1 MKFDKTTSKK
11 SFTIII
17 LIMMMEMKQFVME
30 ELSPKPTITTTMKT
44 YKESFNN
51 KRQRFYYCS
60 PSSSSSSSVNFPQIH
75 SIIVSSRQ
83 QQYCS
88 HKFSTTITPKHVPI
102 TNNLTSIEL
111 RLVNDSLPHNHH
123 YCSSI
128 IIFIAIIVFVFAE
141 IVTPMTTLST
151 KSMTIKT
158 TTIPLLMDTSSSSV
172 ATISTILSESSS
184 SSIKDTDSKMKLIK
198 KLSDRDEQL
207 STLNAEKE
215 RCEQMNFTRK
225 LPVDYYFDDYNSNQ
239 DIDNDDNSEQRR
251 CPIVWDGAL
260 CWPESV
266 ANSIVHQRCPEY
278 VKGFNHQGW
287 AYKNCTEN
295 GTWFYNNETKRFW
308 TDYSECIITHPVHKN
323 DNQYYHHH
331 HHHHHHRNHDN
342 NSTNHSQMNIVD
354 HDDDDEVSSKMNK
367 IRYHLPNFQIISH
380 LGYSISFISLVV
392 AFFILVYV
400 KRLRCPRNSLHLQL
414 FISFIMRSSMYLI
427 KTSLEHFP
435 FDLNQLNVNSKLKTN
450 TSNIHDNHDYHHN
463 RHQQHLQNSLIN
475 SIKLEDENDL
485 MVLSNL
491 LGNYDWE
498 NSFRTS
504 SIACKVFTTIWQY
517 SLLANYNWIFMEGLY
532 LHNVIFLNIFND
544 NSNIIPYIILG
555 WCLPIPIVTTWA
567 LMRSLYEDTRCWTTN
582 SNLKIFWIMRAPI
595 TIVIVLNFVFFVNI
609 IRVLFLKM
617 FAKSAATYARKYKY
631 RTWFRSTLVL
641 VPLFGV
647 HYMFFLAFTTITFNS
662 YDIFEIIW
670 LYTDL
675 TFTTF
680 QGCLVALLYCFL
692 NHEVQIE
699 LKKLWISCKQ
709 HLLSRHFSLGY
720 NHSTMSGN
728 NNGQQQQPQTT
739 NHQTNN
745 LSSRITK
752 HSLISNCSS
761 FFRRETD
768 PNTSSEL
775 NRYSIQY
782 QQQQSPKCQNQ
793 ASNNRQEYHQQHSN
807 NGHFSNKFNSPLS
820 TPACG
825 QLRLH
830 CCDND
835 DDIHDN
841 VEGEEVP
848 TDPDMINKLILIGET
863 AI

>member
-1 MKFDKTTSKK
+1 MFRMMMELKQFIMAKLSPTLTMETIMTNFDKTANT
-11 SFTIII
+11 
-17 LIMMMEMKQFVME
+17 
-30 ELSPKPTITTTMKT
+30 
-44 YKESFNN
+44 ESFFYSNQ
-51 KRQRFYYCS
+51 RQRFYYCS
-60 PSSSSSSSVNFPQIH
+60 STENFGQIH
-75 SIIVSSRQ
+75 SIIIPSYR
-83 QQYCS
+83 QYCHS
-88 HKFSTTITPKHVPI
+88 VRI
-102 TNNLTSIEL
+102 TNTEKHKKIHKNLIINGNCLDNS
-111 RLVNDSLPHNHH
+111 SSHYNHW
-123 YCSSI
+123 SFI
-128 IIFIAIIVFVFAE
+128 IIFVAIIFMFAE
-141 IVTPMTTLST
+141 IVSSMATLST
-151 KSMTIKT
+151 KSMTMET
-158 TTIPLLMDTSSSSV
+158 STIPFSMETSSL
-172 ATISTILSESSS
+172 ATISTLSSKS
-184 SSIKDTDSKMKLIK
+184 SSIKMNNDSQEMNTKITQIK

-207 STLNAEKE
+207 SALNAEKE
-215 RCEQMNFTRK
+215 RCEQLNFVK
-225 LPVDYYFDDYNSNQ
+225 KMPIDYVDYDSNQ
-239 DIDNDDNSEQRR
+239 DIDMGDDNERIR

-260 CWPESV
+260 CWPESL
-266 ANSIVHQRCPEY
+266 ANRIVHQPCPKY

-287 AYKNCTEN
+287 AYKNCTED
-295 GTWFYNNETKRFW
+295 GSWYYNNETKRYW
-308 TDYSECIITHPVHKN
+308 TDYSECIITHSVHAEN
-323 DNQYYHHH
+323 NHSHHYHHPH
-331 HHHHHHRNHDN
+331 NHATDGW
-342 NSTNHSQMNIVD
+342 HSGQTHSSMNGVVEND
-354 HDDDDEVSSKMNK
+354 FYDDEDEVSSKMTR
-367 IRYHLPNFQIISH
+367 IRHHLPNFQIISH

-400 KRLRCPRNSLHLQL
+400 KRLRCPRNSLHIQL

-435 FDLNQLNVNSKLKTN
+435 FDPNQLNVNSKLKPN
-450 TSNIHDNHDYHHN
+450 TPNPSISSFHDSHHNYHHHN
-463 RHQQHLQNSLIN
+463 QQLQNSLMN
-475 SIKLEDENDL
+475 SMKLEDEND
-485 MVLSNL
+485 LSNL

-544 NSNIIPYIILG
+544 NSNIIPYVILG

-680 QGCLVALLYCFL
+680 QGCLVALLYCFF

-699 LKKLWISCKQ
+699 LKKLWLSCKQ
-709 HLLSRHFSLGY
+709 HFLNRHFSLGY

-728 NNGQQQQPQTT
+728 GNNGQQPHTT

-752 HSLISNCSS
+752 HSLMSNCSS

-768 PNTSSEL
+768 QNTSSEL
-775 NRYSIQY
+775 NRYSLQY
-782 QQQQSPKCQNQ
+782 QQSPQLNQ
-793 ASNNRQEYHQQHSN
+793 PPNNLQENQHEN
-807 NGHFSNKFNSPLS
+807 NNENDGHLNELNLPLS
-820 TPACG
+820 PSGG
-825 QLRLH
+825 QRRLH
-830 CCDND
+830 HQTHQVDKTY
-835 DDIHDN
+835 N
-841 VEGEEVP
+841 VDEEEMP